1 MMHSVIEA
9 IYDTYCTAAFQ
20 PPPRRDQHEFPR
32 RAHSVRALD
41 HRPQRSLLAEPRKVV
56 GYALSSLGNA
66 LQIGGDRLIG
76 IHRAGSA

>member
-20 PPPRRDQHEFPR
+20 PPPPRDQREFLRRPDSVSDQGPR
-32 RAHSVRALD
+32 PERGVLVEA
-41 HRPQRSLLAEPRKVV
+41 RKVV
-56 GYALSSLGNA
+56 GYALSSLGGA

-76 IHRAGSA
+76 TNRAGPA